1 MEYRRREIA
10 AGLVVITAVMLLLAM
25 IVLSSN
31 VQDLFRSKKTVRA
44 QFDRVEGIERS
55 SPVKQAGRL
64 VGKVTKI
71 DLSREEGN
79 KIVLTLRI
87 IKETVVK
94 RDSEI
99 SVKSPLVGEKYVE
112 IGLGS
117 PNSLPLMEGDV
128 LDGKESLKLDQL
140 TDTIVKVVEDIR
152 SITLSIKKVTADP
165 QFQHN
170 LKKTVSNLEEAT
182 ARINDVVKRNS
193 GNIDV
198 AMRDLKRVAREIN
211 TTADQLNR
219 LTGSLNRVVAENRS
233 NIHSTIQNLRDTPDQ
248 ILAELEKVQKSITTP
263 LGENR
268 EDLKKVFQNLEK
280 MTQNLV
286 EMTEELKKKPYRLI
300 RK

>member
-1 MEYRRREIA
+1 MEYRCREIA
-10 AGLVVITAVMLLLAM
+10 AGLVVITAVALLLAM
-25 IVLSSN
+25 IILSSN
-31 VQDLFRSKKTVRA
+31 VQDLFKPKKSVRA
-44 QFDRVEGIERS
+44 QFESVEGIERN

-71 DLSREEGN
+71 DLSREVGD

-94 RDSEI
+94 RDSEV
-99 SVKSPLVGEKYVE
+99 SVKSPLVGEKYVD

-117 PNSLPLMEGDV
+117 PDSLPLIEGDV

-152 SITLSIKKVTADP
+152 SITMSIKKVTADP
-165 QFQHN
+165 QFQHD

-182 ARINDVVKRNS
+182 ARLNDVVKRNS

-280 MTQNLV
+280 ITQNLV